1 MIYCI
6 TQALKGG
13 EQMNEKLFQVGVMLN
28 PMLTDINPVRAGWA
42 INTPG
47 YSPPQNTSPY
57 EIQNYVNIHWVRS
70 GRGYLTLDQ
79 SVYPVCAGQAF
90 IVMPG
95 HSAAFQAD
103 VKDPWTYQW
112 VCFTGK
118 LSSAFSALPP
128 VFDVPDEFFPTLRTV
143 HERVNHKT
151 QDAETDLAYRLASDL
166 LIFYANVLK
175 TKRSRVD
182 YVQQILDHVQLC
194 YMQKISVEEMAE
206 RFGLDRRHLS
216 RQFKKKIGC
225 TIQQHILNVRMSQ
238 GRRFL
243 ALGYSVAETAVLCG
257 YSAPSIFSKL
267 FKKCYNESP
276 REWVKRKQKE
286 QDDNPAT

>member
-1 MIYCI
+1 M
-6 TQALKGG
+6 QK
-13 EQMNEKLFQVGVMLN
+13 EPFQVGLILN
-28 PMLTDINPVRAGWA
+28 PMLSDINPIHAGWA
-42 INTPG
+42 INPPG

-57 EIQNYVNIHWVRS
+57 EKQNYVNLHWVRS

-95 HSAAFQAD
+95 HSASFQAD

-128 VFDVPDEFFPTLRTV
+128 VFDVTDEFFPTLRTL
-143 HERVNHKT
+143 HERIDHKT
-151 QDAETDLAYRLASDL
+151 QDSETDLAYRLASDL

-175 TKRSRVD
+175 TKRSKVD

-194 YMQKISVEEMAE
+194 YMQKISVEELADH
-206 RFGLDRRHLS
+206 FGLDRRHLS

-243 ALGYSVAETAVLCG
+243 ALGYSVSETAALCG

-276 REWVKRKQKE
+276 REWVKRKLLE
-286 QDDNPAT
+286 QDDNA